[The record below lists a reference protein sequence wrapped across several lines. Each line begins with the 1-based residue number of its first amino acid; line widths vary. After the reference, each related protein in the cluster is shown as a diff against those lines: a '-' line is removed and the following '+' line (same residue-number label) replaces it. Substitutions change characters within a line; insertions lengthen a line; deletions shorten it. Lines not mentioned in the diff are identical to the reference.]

1 MQIYREDKNSIFKG
15 EDRFDF
21 DRVNNGEDAI
31 ISFEEETDEL
41 IQNLKKE
48 VKEYTIKY
56 LGDNKYIQVY
66 QGRKR
71 IEWSNIPDD
80 RLRYSPDYGN
90 QVWSGWVTFTDGTWI
105 ERHEYDGSEWWEYKE
120 TPSLENVKED

>member
-21 DRVNNGEDAI
+21 DMVNNGENAI
-31 ISFEEETDEL
+31 ISFEEETEEL
-41 IQNLKKE
+41 IKNLKKE

-56 LGDNKYIQVY
+56 LGDTKYIQVY

-71 IEWSNIPDD
+71 IDWSSIPED

-90 QVWSGWVTFTDGTWI
+90 QVWDGWVSFTDGSWI
-105 ERHEYDGSEWWEYKE
+105 ERKERNGCEWWEYIECPSIKKE
-120 TPSLENVKED
+120 LEN